1 MGILFAGG
9 RLAAEIVC
17 EDFIPSPPTPLATP
31 KTLAGLP
38 AGLIAAALRE

>member
-17 EDFIPSPPTPLATP
+17 EDSIPSPQAPLATP
-31 KTLAGLP
+31 KTLPDCPLA
-38 AGLIAAALRE
+38 

>member
-1 MGILFAGG
+1 MEILFAGG

-17 EDFIPSPPTPLATP
+17 EDSIASPPAPLATP
-31 KTLAGLP
+31 KTP